1 MTNLLFAVLE
11 NNPQIA
17 TEKIIK
23 CFNFSLIPISGRTGR
38 EIYEFWFEIKDK
50 QAIWLKLSF

>member
-1 MTNLLFAVLE
+1 MLE

-23 CFNFSLIPISGRTGR
+23 RFDFSLIPISGRTCR
-38 EIYEFWFEIKDK
+38 EIYEFWFKIKDK
-50 QAIWLKLSF
+50 